1 LDSFKL
7 TYQGLREQLTTL
19 TSVHDAPACGDL
31 SKSIFVGKQRQ
42 DIFPNWKE
50 GNQLRILYM

>member
-1 LDSFKL
+1 M
-7 TYQGLREQLTTL
+7 TTL